1 MKAVRVAFD
10 ILEEGK
16 KPPPGYQK
24 MDCHM
29 IFEVKLDGFCQKAI
43 LVAGGHQT
51 ETPASVLTYASVVS
65 RETVVIALTL
75 AALNDLQVKGSDV
88 LSR

>member
-1 MKAVRVAFD
+1 MVSAKIKTSGRWPSD
-10 ILEEGK
+10 RNSCK
-16 KPPPGYQK
+16 
-24 MDCHM
+24 C
-29 IFEVKLDGFCQKAI
+29 
-43 LVAGGHQT
+43 
-51 ETPASVLTYASVVS
+51 LTYASVVS